1 MCQKIGIS
9 FETSPKRAMSK
20 LAIRSLERK
29 AMNAVSVLFVL
40 IGLLDPTGLSLGGAV
55 TDKDGAPLAG
65 ARVQIATAGPRVGEG
80 LFCPSCYRDCAKWTD
95 TDKEGKF
102 TLSGLDPTLRFTLLV
117 TMPGKKAVQT
127 KFLDPIRGST
137 TIVLEPAPTNV
148 PPARTVLLHIV
159 DELGKPVAGALVEP
173 YGAKTADR
181 RWYGQVNGVDPTVS
195 GADGQIQVVLPE
207 GFQAVDLDIEAHGFT
222 GALLMEQTPGP
233 VRRQVIL
240 LSGTRVEA
248 RLVRAG
254 KPVGGARVAV
264 VQLERSARH
273 HFIKAVGATSDA
285 SGKVAFEHLPADE
298 EYAVYSVSEGEA
310 QPFVLKTKRFKAKG
324 NQQNR
329 DLGDLELIPAMRLT
343 GRLELPAGQALPP
356 HATIA
361 LDRDPAWDLVST
373 SVKPD
378 GSFAFESLAPETYS
392 VRVVAKGYEIDA
404 THIGYQMLGNTSFG
418 LHLTDSM
425 VDLRI
430 PLAPSDAKV
439 RK

>member
-1 MCQKIGIS
+1 
-9 FETSPKRAMSK
+9 
-20 LAIRSLERK
+20 
-29 AMNAVSVLFVL
+29 MNAVSVLCAL
-40 IGLLDPTGLSLGGAV
+40 IGLLDPNGLSLGGVV
-55 TDKDGAPLAG
+55 TDKDGAPLVG

-102 TLSGLDPTLRFTLLV
+102 SLSGLDPALKFTLLV

-127 KFLDPIRGST
+127 KFLDPLRGNT
-137 TIVLEPAPTNV
+137 KIVLEPAPTNV
-148 PPARTVLLHIV
+148 PPARTVLLQII

-173 YGAKTADR
+173 YGAKTGES

-222 GALLMEQTPGP
+222 GALLMEQPPGP
-233 VRRQVIL
+233 TRHQVIL

-248 RLVRAG
+248 RLIRAG
-254 KPVGGARVAV
+254 KPVGGARIAV
-264 VQLERSARH
+264 VQLERAAGH
-273 HFIKAVGATSDA
+273 HFIKAVGAVADA
-285 SGKVAFEHLPADE
+285 DGKVVFEHLPADE
-298 EYAVYSVSEGEA
+298 EYAIYSVSEERA

-329 DLGDLELIPAMRLT
+329 DLGDLELIPAMRLA

-356 HATIA
+356 RATVA
-361 LDRDPAWDLVST
+361 LDRDPPWDLVST
-373 SVKPD
+373 PVKPD
-378 GSFAFESLAPETYS
+378 GSFVFEGLAPETYS
-392 VRVVAKGYEIDA
+392 VRVVAKGFEIDA
-404 THIGYQMLGNTSFG
+404 THIGYQLLGNTSFG
-418 LHLTDSM
+418 LHFTDSIA
-425 VDLRI
+425 DLCI
-430 PLAPSDAKV
+430 PLAQVTAKA